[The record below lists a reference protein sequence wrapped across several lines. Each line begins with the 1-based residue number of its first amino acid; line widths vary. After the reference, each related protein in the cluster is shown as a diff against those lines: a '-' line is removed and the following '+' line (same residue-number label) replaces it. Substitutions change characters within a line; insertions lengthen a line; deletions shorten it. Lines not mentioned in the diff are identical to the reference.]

1 MPKKI
6 LPPQEASVSYFVPV
20 ASKVTN
26 TPSVHVNISSNFVPH
41 VLHPAPQHPNSVRG
55 HKGEVIVLEH

>member
-1 MPKKI
+1 MLKNI

-20 ASKVTN
+20 ARKVTN
-26 TPSVHVNISSNFVPH
+26 TPSMHVSISSNFVPH

-55 HKGEVIVLEH
+55 PKGEVIVFEH